1 MKLKKQ
7 GHEEIFAIR
16 SRKYV
21 CFLRSYIHIFLWE
34 SLLRYYR
41 DYLRLYLL
49 VECCYG
55 FACLEVC

>member
-1 MKLKKQ
+1 MKLRDKDTKKYLLSVAVST
-7 GHEEIFAIR
+7 FV
-16 SRKYV
+16 SYV
-21 CFLRSYIHIFLWE
+21 VTFISFLWE